1 MTEMYNLSWSN
12 FQKHTSNAFHDLLE
26 QSDFVD
32 VTLACEE
39 DKHITAHKII
49 LSACSPFFR
58 NILQRNHHQR
68 PLFFLDGVKHKEL
81 VAIIDFIYLGQT
93 EVSREGI
100 EEFMRVGRKLKIR
113 GLDTEEI
120 PNSTN
125 IAPTDDDNANK
136 TESSQVEENEAKISE
151 SQVHTTDTVEIE
163 EKLESK
169 LLEESKDEA
178 VVSNDKDFLEE
189 AVFVNNLAQDY
200 EKSSEDSMNSMNISS
215 IVDMGKKSDKVIN
228 NVVINSDKV
237 TEKFEHKATEISD
250 MLKGDLVVSGG
261 LALTKK
267 KEVIPKA
274 QPKQKKKTKEQGFS
288 CDLCDFKA
296 AEVGNLRMHTFY
308 KHGGKTYSCDLC
320 DFKAQRQTG
329 LNFHKKMKHGHYG
342 K

>member
-1 MTEMYNLSWSN
+1 LKVSFGPSLSTMTEMYNLSWSN
-12 FQKHTSNAFHDLLE
+12 FQKHTSSAFHDLLE

-68 PLFFLDGVKHKEL
+68 PLIFLDGVKHKEL
-81 VAIIDFIYLGQT
+81 VAIIDFIYLGQA
-93 EVSREGI
+93 EVTREGI

-120 PNSTN
+120 PNGTTKTR
-125 IAPTDDDNANK
+125 TDGNANETENSK
-136 TESSQVEENEAKISE
+136 TEENEAKI
-151 SQVHTTDTVEIE
+151 TDNQTHSTETGKIE
-163 EKLESK
+163 EKFESR
-169 LLEESKDEA
+169 LLEENKDEA
-178 VVSNDKDFLEE
+178 GVSYDKDFLEE
-189 AVFVNNLAQDY
+189 AFFVNNLAQ
-200 EKSSEDSMNSMNISS
+200 KSSEDSKNMTS
-215 IVDMGKKSDKVIN
+215 IDDTVI

-261 LALTKK
+261 TGLALTQK
-267 KEVIPKA
+267 KEVIPKS
-274 QPKQKKKTKEQGFS
+274 QPKPKKKTKDQGFS